1 MDPNTTPKKNAFF
14 FIRFVLSKT
23 IIVGRR
29 NKSLSRARERERE
42 EEEERR
48 VFKGL

>member
-1 MDPNTTPKKNAFF
+1 MDPNTTPLKKNAFF
-14 FIRFVLSKT
+14 FIRVLLSKT
-23 IIVGRR
+23 IVVGRR

-48 VFKGL
+48 VFGL